1 MHLLI
6 RNSLYL
12 IVVLLF
18 PMLGYSQIP
27 EHIFYN
33 AKILTVDANFTVAE
47 AIAIDGER
55 ILAVGTNDQIRELAA
70 TTTVQTDLEGKTV
83 IPGLIDNHIH
93 YLRGTNFAA
102 YETRIHGVTSRQ
114 EVLSLSLIHI

>member
-6 RNSLYL
+6 RNSLYW

-33 AKILTVDANFTVAE
+33 AKILTVDANFTIAE

-93 YLRGTNFAA
+93 YLRAVSYTHLTLPTI
-102 YETRIHGVTSRQ
+102 YSV
-114 EVLSLSLIHI
+114 

>member
-6 RNSLYL
+6 RNSLYW

-33 AKILTVDANFTVAE
+33 AKILTVDANFTIAE

-70 TTTVQTDLEGKTV
+70 TTTVQTDLVGKTV
-83 IPGLIDNHIH
+83 IPGLI
-93 YLRGTNFAA
+93 
-102 YETRIHGVTSRQ
+102 
-114 EVLSLSLIHI
+114 LSLIHI

>member
-27 EHIFYN
+27 GHIFYN

-102 YETRIHGVTSRQ
+102 YET
-114 EVLSLSLIHI
+114 